1 MNYEPLANLIVILV
15 DDDEKKSGS
24 IIIPDTAGHGMMQ
37 TGTVK
42 AAGPGFKSYGIFV
55 DTVCKPGDRVIFQ
68 RGSGSVLDLTEKLV
82 IMRESDVLCK
92 IVQA

>member
-1 MNYEPLANLIVILV
+1 MNYEPLANLIVIQV
-15 DDDEKKSGS
+15 DEDEK
-24 IIIPDTAGHGMMQ
+24 IIIPDTRRHGEQ

-68 RGSGSVLDLTEKLV
+68 RGSGSVLDKTEKLV

-92 IVQA
+92 IVQQ